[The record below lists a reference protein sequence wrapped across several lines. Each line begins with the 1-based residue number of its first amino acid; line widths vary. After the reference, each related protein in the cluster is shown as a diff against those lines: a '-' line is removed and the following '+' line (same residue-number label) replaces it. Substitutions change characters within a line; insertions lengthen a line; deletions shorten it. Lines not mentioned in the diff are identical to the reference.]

1 MTDVIAAIRARCG
14 DRFAVI
20 VRIDGREYAEGG
32 VTPELAAHHAV
43 LAEAAGAHAVH
54 VSASGPD
61 ALGVGFT
68 DGPLPW
74 QADQYVGLAALG
86 EAVGA
91 RAR

>member
-1 MTDVIAAIRARCG
+1 M
-14 DRFAVI
+14 I

-32 VTPELAAHHAV
+32 ITPELAAEHAV
-43 LAEAAGAHAVH
+43 LAEAAGADAVH
-54 VSASGPD
+54 VSASAPN

-74 QADQYVGLAALG
+74 QADQYVGLRRSG

-91 RAR
+91 RCR